1 MIKFENF
8 SKSARDLTDMAVS
21 CAEALRYNYLG
32 SEHYLYSFLRF
43 DTRLSKSLA
52 QKGIN
57 AEYVLKMLQKM
68 VDEDDY
74 SRYDGNEKNGYLTSD
89 DLSDEL
95 ERVIEDAVRDARG
108 EGSRYVEFE
117 HIVRAMLDDT
127 DCSFNVMLK
136 QLENKANKM
145 LPDVLRKFGK
155 DLTQMAENGELDPV
169 IGRAEEIEQMVHI
182 LLRKNKRNPCL
193 IGEAGVGKTAIVE
206 GLAQRI
212 AAGKVPVRLTN
223 KVIYALNMT
232 SLMAGTKYRGDFEE
246 RMNAIL
252 AELEKNKNI
261 IMFIDEIHS
270 ISGAGTTSDGGQ
282 DAANMLK
289 PVLARGGIQLIGATT
304 VDEYKKTIERD
315 AAFARRMQSI
325 LIDEPT
331 VEETIEMLN
340 GLKESY
346 ESFHGVTIDD
356 DALEACA
363 KLSKRYITDKYL
375 PDKAITVCDET
386 AARIS
391 ALGGNHVSKSDIC
404 TTIKKTTGIDVSDL
418 TQSENKK
425 IANIEVELNSHVIGQ
440 SEAVSVVAKALKRS
454 RAGLRNP
461 NRPIGSF
468 LFVGPTGVGK
478 TELGKSIAT
487 YLNGTDK
494 SLIKI
499 DMSEYMEKHA
509 VAKLIGAPPGY
520 IGHDDGGQL
529 TDRVKRNP
537 YSVILFD
544 EIEKAHPEVSDILL
558 QILDEGSLT
567 DSRGCTVD
575 FKNTVIVMTSNI
587 GTAQVAASK
596 GGIGFSPVAD
606 VNRDNR
612 DIVMGAIKE
621 HFRPEFI
628 NRIDSVVIFNSLDK
642 ESCEI
647 IAENML
653 VEVTQRLEN
662 NGLNISFDKSVVEA
676 VVENGFDAK
685 MGARNIKRE
694 IQVLV
699 EDSIADAVINEEISK
714 GVPYEMV
721 IKDGNVK
728 FHSVTEVALI

>member
-1 MIKFENF
+1 
-8 SKSARDLTDMAVS
+8 
-21 CAEALRYNYLG
+21 
-32 SEHYLYSFLRF
+32 
-43 DTRLSKSLA
+43 
-52 QKGIN
+52 
-57 AEYVLKMLQKM
+57 
-68 VDEDDY
+68 
-74 SRYDGNEKNGYLTSD
+74 
-89 DLSDEL
+89 
-95 ERVIEDAVRDARG
+95 
-108 EGSRYVEFE
+108 
-117 HIVRAMLDDT
+117 
-127 DCSFNVMLK
+127 
-136 QLENKANKM
+136 
-145 LPDVLRKFGK
+145 
-155 DLTQMAENGELDPV
+155 
-169 IGRAEEIEQMVHI
+169 MVHI